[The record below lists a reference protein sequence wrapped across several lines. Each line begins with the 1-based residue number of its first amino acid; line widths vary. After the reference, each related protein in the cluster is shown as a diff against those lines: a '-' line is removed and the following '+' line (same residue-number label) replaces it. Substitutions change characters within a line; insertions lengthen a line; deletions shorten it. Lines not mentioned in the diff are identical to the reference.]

1 MIPSKILVF
10 HTAFIGDLILTLP
23 VLQRLHEANPRVDI
37 TVVAVPT
44 AAAVFENHPAV
55 HSIIPYDKRGSDAG
69 VSAVF
74 ALARRLRS
82 KHFDVALVPHRSLR
96 SAILIWLARIPRR
109 IGFSTSAAPWLFTDI
124 AADDRSL
131 HEIDRNLSLLA
142 PLGIS
147 RTGHESP
154 ALHPSAEDERVVDR
168 FILLQE
174 ARNPSF
180 RRGNLVGMAPGSVWN
195 TKRWPKR
202 HFIELGKM
210 VVSDGSALVL
220 VGSKD
225 DAALCYEI
233 ERMVGSNN
241 VVNAAG
247 KLSLLQSAE
256 LIRRCSVLV
265 TNDSAPLHLAAGVR
279 TAVVALFG
287 ATAPGFGFAPRGKH
301 DVVVEMQ
308 GLTCRPCTPHGGE
321 ACPIGTFVCMEELRP
336 DTVYQKVKSVLES
349 VRKDVP

>member
-1 MIPSKILVF
+1 
-10 HTAFIGDLILTLP
+10 
-23 VLQRLHEANPRVDI
+23 
-37 TVVAVPT
+37 
-44 AAAVFENHPAV
+44 
-55 HSIIPYDKRGSDAG
+55 
-69 VSAVF
+69 
-74 ALARRLRS
+74 
-82 KHFDVALVPHRSLR
+82 
-96 SAILIWLARIPRR
+96 
-109 IGFSTSAAPWLFTDI
+109 
-124 AADDRSL
+124 
-131 HEIDRNLSLLA
+131 
-142 PLGIS
+142 
-147 RTGHESP
+147 
-154 ALHPSAEDERVVDR
+154 
-168 FILLQE
+168 
-174 ARNPSF
+174 
-180 RRGNLVGMAPGSVWN
+180 MAPGSVWN

-308 GLTCRPCTPHGGE
+308 GLTCRPCTPHGGD

-336 DTVYQKVKSVLES
+336 DAVYQKVKSVLES